1 MNTEIVIALILG
13 AASIIS
19 SVFFG
24 LVPSIRKAKIE
35 KQNKKIYTLLK
46 DIESF
51 YEIESELLDE
61 LSTVTGKNKETTKRD
76 VRKRVRA
83 TKNYSI
89 SDYSSPS
96 NLIQE
101 IRRYENS

>member
-1 MNTEIVIALILG
+1 MNTEIVIALIFG